1 MFRDLE
7 LGVIRMHI
15 LYHAASAPFYGAWMV
30 DELSRHG
37 YQLSYGTLYPTLHK
51 LEEEGLLIRE
61 DRLEQG
67 RIRKYY
73 TATEAGRAALAQARR
88 MIAELNRELME
99 EVGQAPAP
107 GEHDER

>member
-7 LGVIRMHI
+7 LGVIRLHI
-15 LYHAASAPFYGAWMV
+15 LYHATIAPFYGAWMLA
-30 DELSRHG
+30 ELARHG

-61 DRLEQG
+61 ERLEHG

-73 TATEAGRAALAQARR
+73 TATTAGHAALAQARR
-88 MIAELNRELME
+88 MIAELHRELME
-99 EVGQAPAP
+99 QTESAPAS
-107 GEHDER
+107 GEGDE